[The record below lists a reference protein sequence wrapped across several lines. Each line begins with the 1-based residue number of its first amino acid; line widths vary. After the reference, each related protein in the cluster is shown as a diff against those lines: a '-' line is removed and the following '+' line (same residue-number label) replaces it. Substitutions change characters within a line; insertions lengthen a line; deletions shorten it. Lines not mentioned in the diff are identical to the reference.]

1 MTVPKPKQVCND
13 PGAYWDFITVAADA
27 TFEGQHF
34 DRKEA
39 GRPEADGTVHN
50 SKLKNIRDQVEECVS
65 AFANATGGLL
75 VLGVVLVQ
83 IFRLPIFARLDEL
96 KAGRWRGS

>member
-1 MTVPKPKQVCND
+1 MTAPKPKQVCND
-13 PGAYWDFITVAADA
+13 PDAYWDFITVAADA
-27 TFEGQHF
+27 IFEGQHF

-50 SKLKNIRDQVEECVS
+50 SKLKNIRDQIEECVS

-75 VLGVVLVQ
+75 VLGVSS
-83 IFRLPIFARLDEL
+83 
-96 KAGRWRGS
+96 AGTVMGGVVAEISP